1 MTEADQE
8 RDDKA
13 VETELAAVVDNDVLK
28 KVLCYRL
35 AALIWPEH
43 DGRIPVG
50 ILGAA
55 RYVLADAI
63 RRVTLNGDKDAALTA
78 LAAFVDSAVE
88 LEPSER
94 EIELA
99 ASLEEA
105 AQRASLELDT
115 GESQLAA
122 IAVERYIAELHTGD
136 KRAIAALGQTLDDVS
151 ALGRLAGR
159 VHCLEQLFVRL
170 LDAADD
176 EATIIARVC
185 DEPNVD
191 KSLSIS
197 FSCYSG
203 GGDSATAREG
213 LASYIEAVR
222 RTAPQIL
229 AA

>member
-1 MTEADQE
+1 MSEADPE
-8 RDDKA
+8 SDDTP

-28 KVLCYRL
+28 KALCYRF
-35 AALIWPEH
+35 AALIWPEQ

-55 RYVLADAI
+55 RYVVADAI
-63 RRVTLNGDKDAALTA
+63 RRVKLNGDKDAALTA
-78 LAAFVDSAVE
+78 LAAFADSAVE
-88 LEPSER
+88 LEPNER
-94 EIELA
+94 EVALA
-99 ASLEEA
+99 ASFEEA

-122 IAVERYIAELHTGD
+122 IAVEREISELHTGD
-136 KRAIAALGQTLDDVS
+136 KRAIAALEQTLDDVS
-151 ALGRLAGR
+151 VLGRLTGR
-159 VHCLEQLFVRL
+159 VHCLEQLFARL
-170 LDAADD
+170 LDAAED
-176 EATIIARVC
+176 ETTVIAGVC
-185 DEPNVD
+185 DEPDVD
-191 KSLSIS
+191 KSLSIC

-203 GGDSATAREG
+203 GADGDAVRQG